1 MIVDTY
7 GVRVTVGHQWYV
19 QLDDELDVLIVD
31 RLARIETATR
41 AWIAERR
48 GVLPDSFA
56 INYEFI
62 HR

>member
-1 MIVDTY
+1 
-7 GVRVTVGHQWYV
+7 VRVTVGHQWYV

-31 RLARIETATR
+31 RLARIEAATR

-56 INYEFI
+56 IDYEFI